1 MWCLQVWCHNTCN
14 TIIPELANTF
24 CTNCVFCMC
33 VYVISV
39 SIGLFFSSCYLW
51 YINLIWVPQEMKS
64 RTFNAR
70 KMFHYAVLCVRAMVR
85 IKRLRF
91 TPEPLSMDVA
101 QVDPYRIKVL
111 RKVSY
116 LFMFYMRLIM
126 LVVWYMYRPAG
137 TCRFRTLTVVYII
150 LI

>member
-1 MWCLQVWCHNTCN
+1 
-14 TIIPELANTF
+14 
-24 CTNCVFCMC
+24 
-33 VYVISV
+33 
-39 SIGLFFSSCYLW
+39 
-51 YINLIWVPQEMKS
+51 MKS

-70 KMFHYAVLCVRAMVR
+70 KMFQYAVLCVRAMVR

-111 RKVSY
+111 RKVSS

-126 LVVWYMYRPAG
+126 LVV
-137 TCRFRTLTVVYII
+137 
-150 LI
+150 